1 MMKLWN
7 RLFLEERPSISLSF
21 FRMAVALT
29 TGFHVLPTFCH
40 LDDNYFSTALKSV
53 NTNFFPIG
61 MIQWVQQ
68 SPEPFIVAMVGV
80 FIVSWLFFLIGFL
93 SQLSCIVM
101 VASCYYFYALNSF
114 HIGTLSWDI
123 LLVTLFLMCVTSYH
137 GDYFSLDCL
146 IRKNTDVSKKLKP
159 YFVQRLLAR
168 IFLFWSMGAKNYISV
183 NSSPEKEQDAYK
195 KSRPYFIQRLLQ
207 MQVGCTYFY
216 TALYKVTAEG
226 NWIKDNP
233 LYYVMNYPFEG
244 VTKIFLVRDFIFD
257 KPQLCYWLGI
267 TIVVIEF
274 SMVFLLFWRKTRII
288 GIYLGI
294 FFHIALILTLD
305 VPAIFFF
312 LFPAQLLLFIDPRD
326 IVAWIDQ
333 KRLFNQQRRGGADAP
348 ILLYDGN
355 CGFCRAS
362 VRKIQILD
370 LFATLSLVDL
380 HQVGDLKAVHP
391 QLTKEL
397 AMSQFHLIDPN
408 GKIYGGFDVFRRIC
422 FTMPM
427 LYILIPIIYFPG
439 ARTLGTILYKLIAQ
453 NRYLFHANK
462 SCQNNACFFK

>member
-1 MMKLWN
+1 MIKIWN

-21 FRMAVALT
+21 FRIAAALT

-40 LDDNYFSTALKSV
+40 LDDNYLSTAFKSV
-53 NTNFFPIG
+53 NTNFFSIG
-61 MIQWVQQ
+61 VIQWVQQ
-68 SPEPFIVAMVGV
+68 SPESLIIAMAWV
-80 FIVSWLFFLIGFL
+80 FIIFWFFFLMGFL
-93 SQLSCIVM
+93 SQISCLVM
-101 VASCYYFYALNSF
+101 VASCYFFYALNSF

-123 LLVTLFLMCVTSYH
+123 LLVTLFLMCVTGYH
-137 GDYFSLDCL
+137 GDYFSIDCL
-146 IRKNTDVSKKLKP
+146 LKNNP
-159 YFVQRLLAR
+159 
-168 IFLFWSMGAKNYISV
+168 
-183 NSSPEKEQDAYK
+183 DAYK

-207 MQVGCTYFY
+207 MQIGFTYFY

-244 VTKIFLVRDFIFD
+244 VTKTFLLRDFIFD

-267 TIVVIEF
+267 MIVVIEF
-274 SMVFLLFWRKTRII
+274 LMVFLLFWRKTRVG
-288 GIYLGI
+288 GIYSGV

-312 LFPAQLLLFIDPRD
+312 LFPAQLFLFIDPRD

-333 KRLFNQQRRGGADAP
+333 KRLFNQKRRGETDAP
-348 ILLYDGN
+348 VLLYDGS

-370 LFATLSLVDL
+370 LFATLSLADL
-380 HQVGDLKAVHP
+380 HQAGDLKAVHP

-397 AMSQFHLIDPN
+397 AMSQFHLIEPN

-427 LYILIPIIYFPG
+427 LYILIPFIYFPG

-453 NRYLFHANK
+453 NRYLFHASK
-462 SCQNNACFFK
+462 SCQNNACFIK